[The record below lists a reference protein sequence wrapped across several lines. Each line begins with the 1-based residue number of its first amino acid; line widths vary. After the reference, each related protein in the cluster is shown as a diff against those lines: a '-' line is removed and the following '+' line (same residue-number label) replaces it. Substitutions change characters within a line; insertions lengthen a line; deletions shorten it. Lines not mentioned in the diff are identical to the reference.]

1 MTPDDLDCVLQEV
14 RDTSA
19 HWYPLGLRL
28 SVTTGTL
35 GRIRAHFF
43 DSRDQL
49 QEMLKTWL
57 KTGVNP
63 SWKILIDAL
72 RDVGA
77 SQLAEALET
86 KYCLVDRTED
96 SDTATSDRWPET
108 DVIPPPGS
116 EPVVTPQSRVADV
129 QEGK

>member
-1 MTPDDLDCVLQEV
+1 LTPNDLDRVLEEM

-19 HWYPLGLRL
+19 HWYLLGLRL

-35 GRIRAHFF
+35 DRIRAHFF
-43 DSRDQL
+43 DPRDQL
-49 QEMLKTWL
+49 QEMLTTWL
-57 KTGVNP
+57 KTCASP
-63 SWKILIDAL
+63 SWKILVGAL

>member
-1 MTPDDLDCVLQEV
+1 MTPDDLDCVLEEV
-14 RDTSA
+14 CDTST

-35 GRIRAHFF
+35 DRIFAHF
-43 DSRDQL
+43 SNPKDQL

-57 KTGVNP
+57 KSCVNP
-63 SWKILIDAL
+63 SLKILIDAL

-96 SDTATSDRWPET
+96 SNTATSDRWPET

>member
-1 MTPDDLDCVLQEV
+1 MTPDDLDRVLEEV

-19 HWYPLGLRL
+19 HWYLLGLRL

-35 GRIRAHFF
+35 DRIRAYFF
-43 DSRDQL
+43 DPRDQL
-49 QEMLKTWL
+49 QEMLTTWL
-57 KTGVNP
+57 KTCASP
-63 SWKILIDAL
+63 SWKILVDAL

-77 SQLAEALET
+77 SQLAEALEM
-86 KYCLVDRTED
+86 KYCPVDRTED
-96 SDTATSDRWPET
+96 SDTATSDCWSET
-108 DVIPPPGS
+108 DVIPPPGY